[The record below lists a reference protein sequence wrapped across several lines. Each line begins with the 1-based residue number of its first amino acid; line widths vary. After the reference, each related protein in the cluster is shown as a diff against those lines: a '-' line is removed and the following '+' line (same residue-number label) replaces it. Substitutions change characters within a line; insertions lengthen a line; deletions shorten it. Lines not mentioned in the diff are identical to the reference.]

1 MALFKKIAA
10 PGKYHDPE
18 AIPNLIAYITRVD
31 KTPSRIICGS
41 HVDMQDMANSM
52 IAVSEQFGKNSR
64 LRLHHFIVT
73 FQPKDIRG
81 LDVIPHIAEEIC
93 AYIGRSY
100 QIVAALHEDTP
111 FPHIHFVF
119 NAVSFVNGY
128 KYRGG
133 IEDYNELIKSIAAIL
148 YSYGIHPLIPV
159 KYHPHSGSSHE

>member
-18 AIPNLIAYITRVD
+18 AIPDLIAYITRVD
-31 KTPSRIICGS
+31 KTPSRIVYGS
-41 HVDMQDMANSM
+41 HVDMQDIANSM

-73 FQPKDIRG
+73 FQPKDIREPNV
-81 LDVIPHIAEEIC
+81 LPHIAEEIC

-100 QIVAALHEDTP
+100 QIIAALHEDTP
-111 FPHIHFVF
+111 SPHIHFVF

-148 YSYGIHPLIPV
+148 YSYGIYSLIPV
-159 KYHPHSGSSHE
+159 KYYHDPGRPHE